1 MFDSLTAIAVRHAAD
16 VTGEGPIIE
25 VAAVVYQDGQTSG
38 AFREWVLPEE
48 TIDARRLAR
57 VGCTDEPYRL
67 GQPQAQVAQA
77 LDAFTQADSFA
88 LSHGPWLGAAIEAGR
103 FEGFARSILDTR
115 SLARILN
122 GDLVDLT
129 VSGLLKAYEL
139 ASPENLDSSGDA
151 VSVEYDPESLLD
163 LFSALTTHAMALPLP
178 VLSAIQRMIPAA
190 TMHPLGK
197 FFTRVADVRQ
207 AEHAAEGNGPY
218 RPGSG
223 LGSDLTEGLVSER
236 LPRARTDVP
245 DPSEYIAVPV
255 DETAATLGAEGA
267 LAASL
272 PSFESREGQIDM
284 VRSVT
289 EAFNQS
295 HHLLV
300 EAGTGI
306 GKSLAYLV
314 PAIEW
319 AVTNNTPVVIS
330 TNTKNL
336 QSQLFEKDIP
346 LLQRVLGKPF
356 RAALIRGRGNYLCLR
371 KLLHAIDESGVSL
384 AFEER
389 WPLIQVLV
397 WLQHSLTGD
406 MNELVEWD
414 QMRQAGM
421 GGVLTTTSEECA
433 GRACRHYRR
442 CFLRRARAKSLAADI
457 VVANHSLVFAEMG
470 PRSPALPPYQHIV
483 FDEAHNLEEAATRHF
498 STELSLSRLR
508 FLLRRLGRPGKA
520 RKSGATA
527 KPGQARRSGAAGLL
541 GGVAAY
547 IEGGAFSTDPDIKT
561 RILTASTEAAREAHD
576 AENSAALLF
585 ETLAELLGPAGR
597 RRESLRLD
605 TLKPTPPRWDQ
616 VLQERR
622 AMLEQVESTAKAL
635 DCVSVTIM
643 ESDPEGLGFHQEYVT
658 DIDAL
663 AVSLREF
670 QADAIFATDL
680 KDDNFVYWVER
691 TRPNLGHAKVWA
703 APVAIGARLC
713 ESLYLQKRA
722 CIFASATLSVRGSF
736 EFLKQRL
743 GLSLLA
749 EDQIRTID
757 VGTPY
762 DYADQCRVMVP
773 MFLPEHGAGSD
784 FDHEFGQL
792 LARLFEATQGR
803 ALVLFTSYD
812 SLRKARGQI
821 LDAAGSHASQV
832 LAQGESGSREAITEA
847 FREDLHSVL
856 LGTHSF
862 WEGVDL
868 AGETL
873 SCLVMARLPFAVF
886 TDPLIA
892 ARCEK
897 IEADGGSAFSQYS
910 LPSAV
915 IRFRQGFGRLIRHRE
930 DRGIVI
936 VADRRI
942 VSKGYGKWFRASIP
956 ASISRCFDADQMLEQ
971 ARDFLDG
978 GG

>member
-16 VTGEGPIIE
+16 VRGDGPIVE
-25 VAAVVYQDGQTSG
+25 LAAVVYHDGDVQQRL
-38 AFREWVLPEE
+38 REWVCPPAP
-48 TIDARRLAR
+48 IDPRQLER
-57 VGCTDEPYRL
+57 VGCTDEPYAKGR
-67 GQPQAQVAQA
+67 PQAEVATA
-77 LDAFTQADSFA
+77 LEALVPRDSCC
-88 LSHGPWLGAAIEAGR
+88 LSHGPWLGQALGAGEFAAFPR
-103 FEGFARSILDTR
+103 DILDTR
-115 SLARILN
+115 ALARILN
-122 GDLVDLT
+122 GDLVDLS
-129 VSGLLKAYEL
+129 VGGLLKAYEL
-139 ASPENLDSSGDA
+139 GRGEHEASDDNLA
-151 VSVEYDPESLLD
+151 LEVDPDLLLD
-163 LFSALTTHAMALPLP
+163 LFSALTAHAMALPLP
-178 VLSAIQRMIPAA
+178 VLAAVQRMIPSA
-190 TMHPLGK
+190 TAHPLGR
-197 FFTRVADVRQ
+197 FLVRVGEVRMQ
-207 AEHAAEGNGPY
+207 EHIAEGNGPY

-223 LGSDLTEGLVSER
+223 LGPELVAGLQSER
-236 LPRARTDVP
+236 LPRPRTEVP
-245 DPSEYIAVPV
+245 DPSEYQPVPL
-255 DETAATLGAEGA
+255 ETTTVALGDEGA
-267 LAASL
+267 LAAAL
-272 PSFESREGQIDM
+272 PSFESRAGQIDM
-284 VRSVT
+284 VAAVT
-289 EAFNQS
+289 EAFNDSQ
-295 HHLLV
+295 HLLV

-356 RAALIRGRGNYLCLR
+356 KAALIRGRSNYLCLR
-371 KLLHAIDESGVSL
+371 KLLHAVDESGVSL

-397 WLQHSLTGD
+397 WLQHSQSGD

-414 QMRQAGM
+414 QMRRAGL
-421 GGVLTTTSEECA
+421 GGALTSTSEECA
-433 GRACRHYRR
+433 GRACRHYRS

-457 VVANHSLVFAEMG
+457 VVANHALVFAELG

-508 FLLRRLGRPGKA
+508 FLLRRLGRPGKRGKA
-520 RKSGATA
+520 SAAVAGH
-527 KPGQARRSGAAGLL
+527 PPRRSGSSGLL
-541 GGVAAY
+541 GGVAGY
-547 IEGGAFSTDPDIKT
+547 VEGGAF
-561 RILTASTEAAREAHD
+561 TATPEVRDVVITACGEAARGARD
-576 AENSAALLF
+576 AESFAAVLF
-585 ETLAELLGPAGR
+585 ETLADLLGQAG
-597 RRESLRLD
+597 ESRRLD
-605 TLKPTPPRWDQ
+605 TLKPTPPRWEQ
-616 VLQERR
+616 VMQERR

-635 DCVSVTIM
+635 DGVTAAIVAT
-643 ESDPEGLGFHQEYVT
+643 DPEGLGFHQEYVT

-663 AVSLREF
+663 AASLREF
-670 QADAIFATDL
+670 EADAIFATDL
-680 KDDNFVYWVER
+680 KDENFVYWVER
-691 TRPNLGHAKVWA
+691 TRPQMGHAKVWA
-703 APVAIGARLC
+703 APVSIGARLC

-743 GLSLLA
+743 GLALLG
-749 EDQIRTID
+749 EDQIRTLD

-762 DYADQCRVMVP
+762 DYASQCRVFVP
-773 MFLPEHGAGSD
+773 MFLPEHGGGSN
-784 FDHEFGQL
+784 FDHEFGQM
-792 LARLFEATQGR
+792 LAQLFEATRGR

-812 SLRKARGQI
+812 SLRKSRDHVLA
-821 LDAAGSHASQV
+821 AAGAHASQV
-832 LAQGESGSREAITEA
+832 LAQGDSGSREAITEA

-873 SCLVMARLPFAVF
+873 SCLVMARLPFGVF

-892 ARCEK
+892 ARCER
-897 IEADGGSAFSQYS
+897 IEAAGGSAFSQYS

-930 DRGIVI
+930 DRGVII

-942 VSKGYGKWFRASIP
+942 VSKGYGKWFRSSIP
-956 ASISRCFDADQMLEQ
+956 ASLSRCFDPDQMFEQ
-971 ARDFLDG
+971 VRDFLDG
-978 GG
+978 GA